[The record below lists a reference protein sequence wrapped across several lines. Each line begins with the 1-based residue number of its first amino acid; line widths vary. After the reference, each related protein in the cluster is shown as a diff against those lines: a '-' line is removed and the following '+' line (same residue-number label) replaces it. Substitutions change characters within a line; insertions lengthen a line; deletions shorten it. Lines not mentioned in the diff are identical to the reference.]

1 MTIAV
6 ELQPVTGAPP
16 AVQYRWDAD
25 TDIFTATLAARGDA
39 GERSASVEIEGSDGS
54 WLVLD
59 LSGGR
64 IVGVEVALWP
74 DVHRNSALAAPAA
87 PEAASI
93 VIPLRAGPGPA
104 PTTLEVEA
112 PIRAEADDAERVV
125 YFRIGDRR
133 EARSIRLGSDLLV
146 DVDRQDRLAGL
157 WLLNVPPFPVPTPP

>member
-16 AVQYRWDAD
+16 AVHYRWDAD
-25 TDIFTATLAARGDA
+25 TDIFTATLAARGAAA
-39 GERSASVEIEGSDGS
+39 GPSASVEIEGSGGS

-59 LSGGR
+59 LRGGR
-64 IVGVEVALWP
+64 LVGVEVALWP

-87 PEAASI
+87 AESAEI
-93 VIPLRAGPGPA
+93 VVPLRAGSGSA

-112 PIRAEADDAERVV
+112 PMRAEADDAERVV

-133 EARSIRLGSDLLV
+133 EARSFRLGSDLLV

-157 WLLNVPPFPVPTPP
+157 WLLNVPPFPVPTSP

>member
-6 ELQPVTGAPP
+6 ELKPVTGAPP
-16 AVQYRWDAD
+16 AVHYRWDAD
-25 TDIFTATLAARGDA
+25 TDIFTATLATRGDA
-39 GERSASVEIEGSDGS
+39 GDPAASVEIEGSDGS

-59 LSGGR
+59 LRGGR

-74 DVHRNSALAAPAA
+74 DVHRNSALAAPAH
-87 PEAASI
+87 PERADVVVPI
-93 VIPLRAGPGPA
+93 RAGAGA
-104 PTTLEVEA
+104 GPTTLEVEA
-112 PIRAEADDAERVV
+112 PMRAEADDAERVV

-146 DVDRQDRLAGL
+146 DVDRRDRLAGL